1 MKKYLNLFVRYFTG
15 ALFIFSGIVKLND
28 PSGFAI
34 KLNEYFDVFAQDV
47 AVKQDSVQL
56 ICEVNNK
63 KLITKTY
70 AIYAF
75 DKVKNVD
82 WHINPTKVDNP
93 PPYTRFEVFGTWGGT
108 HFISDGYVDPPV
120 LTAKFTLL
128 KNNQIIFEKIE
139 KIDTSQYGMR
149 DYAYQID
156 IAKLVKPESWLHGFF
171 KSCKNYSL
179 YFSIF
184 FCALEVILGFAMII
198 AWQMNIALFITALLV
213 VFFTFLTWYSAYFN
227 KVTDCGCF
235 GDFLKL
241 KPWVSFKKDLVLMI
255 LVGMM
260 YLGKK
265 NYSSWFEKQRGNIIM
280 VVFSGGTL
288 LFGILCYLYLPLWDF
303 LPYKKGNNIQ
313 EIMKFVPKGERAS
326 DSISLK
332 FVMYKGN
339 DSVKVTSKEYAG
351 YIEKGYIFSR
361 QDRQV
366 IVEGYKSPIHDFS
379 IMNQLQGIDYTD
391 SMLNAKVPQI
401 LYLVPVLDVANT
413 NQIEK
418 VVAIYK
424 WAMSKNYKFY
434 ALTSASME
442 PAKQFCL
449 KYKLPFLFLTSD
461 QKMLMTMARYNPTL
475 YLFDGAIVKDKW
487 SGNHVPSVE
496 NLQLYIK

>member
-47 AVKQDSVQL
+47 AVRQDSVQL

-63 KLITKTY
+63 KLIAKTY
-70 AIYAF
+70 AFYAF

-108 HFISDGYVDPPV
+108 HFISDDYVDPPV
-120 LTAKFTLL
+120 LTAKFILF
-128 KNNQIIFEKIE
+128 KNNQIVFEKIE
-139 KIDTSQYGMR
+139 KIDTGQYGIR

-156 IAKLVKPESWLHGFF
+156 IAKFVKSESWLHGFF
-171 KSCKNYSL
+171 KSCKDYSL

-184 FCALEVILGFAMII
+184 FCALEVILGFAIII
-198 AWQMNIALFITALLV
+198 AWQLDIALFITALLV
-213 VFFTFLTWYSAYFN
+213 VFFTFLTWYSAYYN

-241 KPWVSFKKDLVLMI
+241 KPWASFKKDLVLI
-255 LVGMM
+255 VLVGMM
-260 YLGKK
+260 YFGKK
-265 NYSSWFEKQRGNIIM
+265 NYSSWFEKQRGNIVM
-280 VVFSGGTL
+280 VVFSVGTL

-313 EIMKFVPKGERAS
+313 EIMKFVPKGERAT
-326 DSISLK
+326 DSVSLK

-339 DSVKVTSKEYAG
+339 DSVKVTIKEYAS
-351 YIEKGYIFSR
+351 YTEKGYIFSR

-391 SMLNAKVPQI
+391 SMLNAKVPQVI
-401 LYLVPVLDVANT
+401 FIIPVLDASNT
-413 NQIEK
+413 EQIEK
-418 VVAIYK
+418 VISIYQ
-424 WAMSKNYKFY
+424 WATSNKYKFY
-434 ALTSASME
+434 ALTSASAE
-442 PAKQFCL
+442 PAKEFCL
-449 KYKLPFLFLTSD
+449 KYKLPFSFFASD

-487 SGNHVPSVE
+487 SGNHIPTIE
-496 NLQLYIK
+496 NLESYLK

>member
-47 AVKQDSVQL
+47 AVKQDSVKL
-56 ICEVNNK
+56 VCEVNNK
-63 KLITKTY
+63 KLISKTY

-82 WHINPTKVDNP
+82 WHINPNKVDNP

-108 HFISDGYVDPPV
+108 QFISDSFVNPPV
-120 LTAKFTLL
+120 LTAKFSLL
-128 KNNQIIFEKIE
+128 KNNQIVFQKIE
-139 KIDTSQYGMR
+139 KIDTGQYGIR

-156 IAKLVKPESWLHGFF
+156 IAKFVKPESWLHGFF

-184 FCALEVILGFAMII
+184 FCALEVILGFAIII
-198 AWQMNIALFITALLV
+198 AWQMDIALFITALLV
-213 VFFTFLTWYSAYFN
+213 VFFTFLTWYSAYYN

-241 KPWVSFKKDLVLMI
+241 KPWASFKKDLVLI
-255 LVGMM
+255 VLVGMM

-265 NYSSWFEKQRGNIIM
+265 NYSSWFEKQRGNIVM

-288 LFGILCYLYLPLWDF
+288 LFGILCYLYLPQWDF
-303 LPYKKGNNIQ
+303 LPYKKGNDIK
-313 EIMKFVPKGERAS
+313 EIMTFVPKGERAT

-332 FVMYKGN
+332 FVLQKEN
-339 DSVKVTSKEYAG
+339 DSVKVTSKEYAS
-351 YIEKGYIFSR
+351 YTEKGYIFSR

-379 IMNQLQGIDYTD
+379 IMDQLHGIDYTD
-391 SMLNAKVPQI
+391 SMLDSKVPQI
-401 LYLVPVLDVANT
+401 LYIVPVLDAANT

-418 VVAIYK
+418 VVELYK

-434 ALTSASME
+434 ALTSASSE
-442 PAKQFCL
+442 PAKEFCL
-449 KYKLPFLFLTSD
+449 KYKLPFSFFASD
-461 QKMLMTMARYNPTL
+461 QKMLMTMARYNPTI
-475 YLFDGAIVKDKW
+475 YLFDGATVKDKW
-487 SGNHVPSVE
+487 SGNHIPTIE
-496 NLQLYIK
+496 NLQSYLK

>member
-47 AVKQDSVQL
+47 AVEQDSVIL
-56 ICEVNNK
+56 VCEVNNK
-63 KLITKTY
+63 KLISKTY

-93 PPYTRFEVFGTWGGT
+93 PPYTRFEVFGTWGGS

-128 KNNQIIFEKIE
+128 KGNQVVFQKVE
-139 KIDTSQYGMR
+139 KIDSAQYGIR
-149 DYAYQID
+149 DYSYQID
-156 IAKLVKPESWLHGFF
+156 ISKFVKPESWLHGFF

-213 VFFTFLTWYSAYFN
+213 VFFTFLTWYSAYYN

-241 KPWVSFKKDLVLMI
+241 KPWMSFKKDLVLI
-255 LVGMM
+255 VLVGMM
-260 YLGKK
+260 YLGKR
-265 NYSSWFEKQRGNIIM
+265 NYTPWFENKKGNIMM
-280 VVFSGGTL
+280 VGFSGGTL

-303 LPYKKGNNIQ
+303 LPYKKGNNIKD
-313 EIMKFVPKGERAS
+313 IITFVPKGERAT
-326 DSISLK
+326 DSVSLK
-332 FVMYKGN
+332 FVLYKGS
-339 DSVKVTSKEYAG
+339 DSVRVTSKEYAD
-351 YIEKGYIFSR
+351 YTEKGYIFSR

-379 IMNQLQGIDYTD
+379 IMNQIQGIDYTD
-391 SMLNAKVPQI
+391 SMLNATVPQI
-401 LYLVPVLDVANT
+401 LFIVPVLDEANT
-413 NQIEK
+413 NQIAE
-418 VVAIYK
+418 VVNLYN
-424 WAMSKNYKFY
+424 WAKSKNYHFY
-434 ALTSASME
+434 ALTSASAE

-449 KYKLPFLFLTSD
+449 KYNLPFMFFASD

-475 YLFDGAIVKDKW
+475 YFFDGATVKDKW
-487 SGNHVPSVE
+487 SGNHIPTIE
-496 NLQLYIK
+496 TLETYLK

>member
-47 AVKQDSVQL
+47 AVQQDSVSL

-63 KLITKTY
+63 KLIAKTY
-70 AIYAF
+70 ALYAF
-75 DKVKNVD
+75 DKVKAVE

-93 PPYTRFEVFGTWGGT
+93 PPFTRFEVFGTWGGT
-108 HFISDGYVDPPV
+108 QFISDSFVDPPV
-120 LTAKFTLL
+120 LTAKFILQ
-128 KNNQIIFEKIE
+128 KNNQIVFEKIE
-139 KIDTSQYGMR
+139 KIDTNQYGIR

-156 IAKLVKPESWLHGFF
+156 LEKFVKQETWLHGFF

-198 AWQMNIALFITALLV
+198 AWQMDIALLITAVLV
-213 VFFTFLTWYSAYFN
+213 VFFTFLTWYSAYYN

-241 KPWVSFKKDLVLMI
+241 KPWVSFKKDLVLI
-255 LVGMM
+255 VLVLIM

-280 VVFSGGTL
+280 LVFSGGTL

-303 LPYKKGNNIQ
+303 LPYKKGNDIKQ
-313 EIMKFVPKGERAS
+313 IMTFVPKGERAT
-326 DSISLK
+326 DSVTLK
-332 FVMYKGN
+332 FVLQKGS
-339 DSVKVTSKEYAG
+339 DSVKVTSKEYAA
-351 YIEKGYIFSR
+351 YTEKGYTFSR
-361 QDRQV
+361 QDRQ
-366 IVEGYKSPIHDFS
+366 IIIEGYKSPIHDFS
-379 IMNQLQGIDYTD
+379 IMDQTRGIDYTD
-391 SMLNAKVPQI
+391 TMLNAKVPQI
-401 LYLVPVLDVANT
+401 FYIVPVLDAANT
-413 NQIEK
+413 KQIEK
-418 VVAIYK
+418 VIAIYK
-424 WAMSKNYKFY
+424 WAIANKYKFY
-434 ALTSASME
+434 ALTSASAE

-449 KYKLPFLFLTSD
+449 KYKLPFELFASD

-475 YLFDGAIVKDKW
+475 YLFDDATVKDKW
-487 SGNHVPSVE
+487 SGNHIPTIE
-496 NLQLYIK
+496 NLQSYLK